1 MGLLQKKGATLLY
14 HDPFIPVLPSFR
26 KYQYNLKSSPLT
38 KGLLRRMDAAVVVTD
53 HSQVDYEWI
62 AKHVPLVIDTRN
74 ATKNLTRWKK
84 KIVKA

>member
-1 MGLLQKKGATLLY
+1 
-14 HDPFIPVLPSFR
+14 
-26 KYQYNLKSSPLT
+26 
-38 KGLLRRMDAAVVVTD
+38 MDAAVVVTD